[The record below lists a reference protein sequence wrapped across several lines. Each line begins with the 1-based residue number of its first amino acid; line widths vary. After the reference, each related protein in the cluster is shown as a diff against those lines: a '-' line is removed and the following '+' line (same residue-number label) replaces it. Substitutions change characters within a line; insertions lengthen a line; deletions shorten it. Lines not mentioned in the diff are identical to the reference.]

1 MAAIRH
7 VTTGTYLNK
16 IKEFEAMQVHP
27 EDEAIKNTLVFMTQQ
42 YADAVQ
48 AVMGVDDQGFH
59 DFMARR
65 LVEMAGHII
74 MGYLLLEDVQRNDSF
89 RKSLEVYVKYGQ
101 AQVAQHASFIGNFQP
116 EQVKEYLYSEDKKE
130 EANA

>member
-1 MAAIRH
+1 MA
-7 VTTGTYLNK
+7 
-16 IKEFEAMQVHP
+16 VHP

-48 AVMGVDDQGFH
+48 AVMGVDDASFH

-74 MGYLLLEDVQRNDSF
+74 MGYLLLEDVQRNESF

-101 AQVAQHASFIGNFQP
+101 AEVAQHASFIGNFRP
-116 EQVKEYLYSEDKKE
+116 EQIKDYLY
-130 EANA
+130 